1 MMKMKEEERM
11 RGRHYSRQFV

>member
-1 MMKMKEEERM
+1 MKMKEEERM